1 MRRASPRRILF
12 CLGGLVGGVYLLGNI
27 HQTFKSVTVNV
38 MSHYEIEAA
47 DSENKTVLAEIT
59 EIKES
64 ANSDE
69 SKPELSSSVVSALP
83 WYMESGLVR
92 PSQPQAGGKR
102 KLSLF
107 PDETSGEDRIAS
119 KAT

>member
-1 MRRASPRRILF
+1 
-12 CLGGLVGGVYLLGNI
+12 
-27 HQTFKSVTVNV
+27 
-38 MSHYEIEAA
+38 MSQYEIVEA
-47 DSENKTVLAEIT
+47 DTENKTVLTEFI

-92 PSQPQAGGKR
+92 PSQPQAGNKR
-102 KLSLF
+102 KLLLF
-107 PDETSGEDRIAS
+107 PDEAPGEDRIAS
-119 KAT
+119 KATVMII